1 METGSREY
9 GEASRANK
17 LARWKRLTEVE
28 LPALA
33 REHRW
38 PLRFDHCFKRVC
50 LDHAFGDVWYNHLR
64 KPAERHIEGEALAR
78 ALACAEAIAS
88 GGLPVLVERNAE
100 SLAWRGKARA

>member
-1 METGSREY
+1 MRE
-9 GEASRANK
+9 EA
-17 LARWKRLTEVE
+17 LARFKHLTEVE

-50 LDHAFGDVWYNHLR
+50 LDHAFGDTWYKHLR

-78 ALACAEAIAS
+78 ALSCAEAIAA
-88 GGLPVLVERNAE
+88 GGLPVLARHNAE
-100 SLAWRGKARA
+100 SLAWRGKGRAYGR